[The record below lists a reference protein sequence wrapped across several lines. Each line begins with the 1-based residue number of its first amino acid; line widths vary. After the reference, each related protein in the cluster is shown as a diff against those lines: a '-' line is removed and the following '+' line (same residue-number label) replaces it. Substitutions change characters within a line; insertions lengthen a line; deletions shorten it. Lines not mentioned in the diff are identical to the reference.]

1 MSCTT
6 KILVI
11 IVTGNCKCHEK
22 PEINNAQH
30 IPTWRQV
37 QVNTRTFSFASHW
50 LRERRPFSELR
61 ISLTCTDIH
70 CHSPKSKALP
80 SPPGSLGA
88 RTPAGPFLAVEC
100 TGARGEN
107 SPGERSSLSERTVN
121 KIPTL

>member
-1 MSCTT
+1 MSCKT

-22 PEINNAQH
+22 PEVNNAQH

-37 QVNTRTFSFASHW
+37 KVNTRTFSFASHW

-61 ISLTCTDIH
+61 IGLTCTDIH
-70 CHSPKSKALP
+70 YRSPKSKV
-80 SPPGSLGA
+80 GA
-88 RTPAGPFLAVEC
+88 RTPAEPFLAVEC